1 MPVID
6 VDSHV
11 TVVKGLE
18 GSPLRV
24 DVLPDGGHSFEF
36 NRAAIKFAPPQG
48 KFSRPGKESIEARC
62 FWDLDRRLEDLD
74 RDGISRQVLIF
85 HSAHVFYDADNRVAV
100 ETARR
105 YNDGLAEM
113 IASCKDPS
121 RYMGAAPL
129 PLQDPAAA
137 ADEAERIVNELGMPV
152 VVIGTNVR
160 GKNLDMPEFLP
171 FFRRVNELDVPII
184 LHSDG
189 LSPYQNH
196 PAAGDRT
203 GWSERGPFSAEYPI
217 WWMLTHPFEHMIAIA
232 RIIYSGLL
240 DRFPN
245 LKFILEEGN
254 VGYAPYLFD
263 RLEEGREFGEMLFGS
278 RVHLGGPKKHPLDY
292 LEHFHWAVESEDSLI
307 AEVVKR
313 WGAERVL
320 FSSDYPHH
328 DTPWP
333 ESVLGM
339 RKALKPFSAADQ
351 AKVMWENA
359 ARLLHLS

>member
-1 MPVID
+1 MQVID

-18 GSPLRV
+18 GAAFRV
-24 DVLPDGGHSFEF
+24 DLLDDGSHSFEF
-36 NRAAIKFAPPQG
+36 NRAAIKFAAPNG
-48 KFSRPGKESIEARC
+48 RFTRPGKEAIQARN
-62 FWDLDRRLEDLD
+62 FWDLNQRLQDLD
-74 RDGISRQVLIF
+74 RDGISKQVLIF
-85 HSAHVFYDADNRVAV
+85 HSAHVFYDADSRVAV

-113 IASCKDPS
+113 IAACKDPS
-121 RYMGAAPL
+121 RYLGAAPL
-129 PLQDPAAA
+129 PLQDPLAA
-137 ADEAERIVNELGMPV
+137 ADEAERAVKQLYMPV
-152 VVIGTNVR
+152 VVIGTNVC

-171 FFRRVNELDVPII
+171 FFARINELDVPII
-184 LHSDG
+184 IHSDG
-189 LSPYQNH
+189 LSPYQNY

-203 GWSERGPFSAEYPI
+203 GWSERGPFSAQYPI
-217 WWMLTHPFEHMIAIA
+217 WWMLTHPFEHMVAIA

-263 RLEEGREFGEMLFGS
+263 RLEEGWEFGELLYGP

-307 AEVVKR
+307 GETIKR
-313 WGAERVL
+313 WGADRIL
-320 FSSDYPHH
+320 FSSDYPHP

-333 ESVLGM
+333 KSVEGM
-339 RKALKPFSAADQ
+339 KKVLSVFSAADQ
-351 AKVMWENA
+351 AKVMFENA
-359 ARLLHLS
+359 ARLLHL